1 MDWEKARDHVQA
13 QIGYWRAVG
22 KLEWEEAL
30 EQCLAKAERCQS
42 MQEVVVDLRQRLE
55 QAERRENP

>member
-1 MDWEKARDHVQA
+1 MDWEHVRDRVQA

-22 KLEWEEAL
+22 KLEWAEAL

-42 MQEVVVDLRQRLE
+42 MQEVALDLRQRLE
-55 QAERRENP
+55 QAERRANP